1 MTGFAM
7 ILGAVLALW
16 GRHPL
21 RRAGSA
27 IAREPSRAAGI
38 PAAIRLELIGS
49 MLDAG
54 LSVTRAV
61 SVLAEVER
69 ATPLRRVAALLE
81 AGLDWDR
88 AWAGAADQ
96 GAQSQR
102 ARGPSV
108 RGQSLRGQSPLGQRK
123 RRPGEQAQELR
134 TLREAL
140 DIAVRT
146 GAPAAALLRAQAGR
160 IRNRRHRSAQQQAAA
175 LGVRLMLPLGLCSL
189 PAFVCLGVV
198 PVLIGLV
205 PALW

>member
-27 IAREPSRAAGI
+27 VAREPSRAAGI
-38 PAAIRLELIGS
+38 PAAIRLELIGA

-69 ATPLRRVAALLE
+69 ATSLRRVAALLE

-102 ARGPSV
+102 
-108 RGQSLRGQSPLGQRK
+108 GQSLRGQSPLGQRK
-123 RRPGEQAQELR
+123 RRAGEQAQELR
-134 TLREAL
+134 ILREAL

-160 IRNRRHRSAQQQAAA
+160 IRNRRHRDAQKQAAA

-189 PAFVCLGVV
+189 PAFVCLGVI

>member
-7 ILGAVLALW
+7 ILGAVLVLW

-21 RRAGSA
+21 RRAGPA
-27 IAREPSRAAGI
+27 VVREPSSAAGI
-38 PAAIRLELIGS
+38 PAAIRLELIGA

-88 AWAGAADQ
+88 AWAGAAGQ
-96 GAQSQR
+96 EKQSQR
-102 ARGPSV
+102 AR
-108 RGQSLRGQSPLGQRK
+108 RQSLRGQSPPGQRK

-140 DIAVRT
+140 DFAVRT